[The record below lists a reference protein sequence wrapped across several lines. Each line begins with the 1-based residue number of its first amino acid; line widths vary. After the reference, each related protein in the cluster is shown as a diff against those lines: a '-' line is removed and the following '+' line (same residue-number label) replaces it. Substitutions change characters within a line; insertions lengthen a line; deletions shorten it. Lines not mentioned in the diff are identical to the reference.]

1 MDRYKK
7 KQTLKV
13 GLVKMTNTNAANG
26 FRIIQN
32 AFGRGGMN
40 SQSTKYWS
48 VGSTILGVGD
58 PVVRV
63 TGSASSDPNGVG
75 ALIQRA
81 TTGAYVTGHI
91 VGFDPNTNNLAQVG
105 YAPSGYSG
113 YVYVAD
119 DPEQL
124 LVVQEGGSGTA
135 LSTQNIGQS
144 INAIT
149 AVNASTTLG
158 TSLYQI
164 DNATVTTASTGTY
177 ILMQLLQRADNA
189 VGQYAKWLVK
199 VNLSTEAV
207 SGASNVLA
215 I

>member
-1 MDRYKK
+1 MAN
-7 KQTLKV
+7 V
-13 GLVKMTNTNAANG
+13 NAANG
-26 FRIIQN
+26 FRIYGN

-40 SQSTKYWS
+40 SQTTKYYS
-48 VGSTILGVGD
+48 SGAGILGVGD

-63 TGSASSDPNGVG
+63 TGSASSDPNGIG
-75 ALIQRA
+75 ALVIRA

-91 VGFDPNTNNLAQVG
+91 VGFDPDTANLSQVG
-105 YAPSGYSG
+105 YAPSGYAG

-119 DPEQL
+119 DPAQL

-135 LSTQNIGQS
+135 LTTQNIGQS
-144 INAIT
+144 VNAIA
-149 AVNASTTLG
+149 AVNASATLG

-177 ILMQLLQRADNA
+177 IIVQLLQRADN
-189 VGQYAKWLVK
+189 VTGQFAKWVVK

>member
-1 MDRYKK
+1 MAN
-7 KQTLKV
+7 V
-13 GLVKMTNTNAANG
+13 NAANG
-26 FRIIQN
+26 FRVYSN
-32 AFGRGGMN
+32 AFGRQGAP
-40 SQSTKYWS
+40 SQVTKYYS
-48 VGSTILGVGD
+48 AGAGILGVGD
-58 PVVRV
+58 PVVRA
-63 TGSASSDPNGVG
+63 TGSASSDPAGVG
-75 ALIQRA
+75 ALIVRA
-81 TTGAYVTGHI
+81 TTGSYVTGHI
-91 VGFDPNTNNLAQVG
+91 VGFDVDTNNLAQVG

-124 LVVQEGGSGTA
+124 LVVQEGGSATA
-135 LSTQNIGQS
+135 LTTQNIGQS

-149 AVNASTTLG
+149 AVNASSTLG

-164 DNATVTTASTGTY
+164 DNNTVTTASTGTY
-177 ILMQLLQRADNA
+177 ILVQLLQRADNA
-189 VGQYAKWLVK
+189 VGQYAKWIVK